1 MNRRARLAL
10 GSLAFAVAGCSDDLA
25 GPAAPSDAATG
36 LARSAPTATCLVTP
50 SGTQFSVQLQ
60 WDRVP
65 TKEIL
70 IIRETI
76 PGPPPHTE
84 VLPSQKRKG
93 SLTVLLGFLPTAA
106 FFVERNQTDF
116 VRAQCDAS

>member
-1 MNRRARLAL
+1 MNCRTRLAL
-10 GSLAFAVAGCSDDLA
+10 GSLALALAGCSQDLA
-25 GPAAPSDAATG
+25 GPAGPVGGAPALARTAPS
-36 LARSAPTATCLVTP
+36 ATCLVTP
-50 SGTQFSVQLQ
+50 SGTQFSIQLQ

-84 VLPSQKRKG
+84 VLPNQKRKG
-93 SLTVLLGFLPTAA
+93 SVTVLLSFFPTVA
-106 FFVERNQTDF
+106 FFVERNRTDF
-116 VRAQCDAS
+116 VRAQCDPA